1 MLHMHKRWFEMHVP
15 RLVKKGFFFGWVE
28 KASQWP
34 WNECC
39 FKIIDEKGQAS
50 NYSVSILPFYS
61 RDLWDSEQLS
71 QIAGSQGSQNSSSD
85 MFSQSRMS
93 QLKGLSSF
101 DVWSQPSNSQQ
112 LVEVFFSLFERLQI
126 DYLQLCC
133 NPSFE
138 LMGMTS
144 FENNINKYL
153 GYELPKTWFL

>member
-1 MLHMHKRWFEMHVP
+1 MHVP
-15 RLVKKGFFFGWVE
+15 RLVKKGFFFWLGGESKSMFVQRVLFQ
-28 KASQWP
+28 K
-34 WNECC
+34 NRG
-39 FKIIDEKGQAS
+39 KGQAS

-112 LVEVFFSLFERLQI
+112 LVEVLFSLF
-126 DYLQLCC
+126 D
-133 NPSFE
+133 
-138 LMGMTS
+138 GV
-144 FENNINKYL
+144 
-153 GYELPKTWFL
+153 

>member
-1 MLHMHKRWFEMHVP
+1 MYLDSWKRAF
-15 RLVKKGFFFGWVE
+15 LSGWLE
-28 KASQWP
+28 KANQWL

-112 LVEVFFSLFERLQI
+112 LVEVFFSLFDHEEVI
-126 DYLQLCC
+126 
-133 NPSFE
+133 
-138 LMGMTS
+138 
-144 FENNINKYL
+144 
-153 GYELPKTWFL
+153 

>member
-1 MLHMHKRWFEMHVP
+1 MCSIETSWVLKSFCCLKFKLIYLLNMLHMHKRWFAMHVP
-15 RLVKKGFFFGWVE
+15 RPLKRGFFSGWVE
-28 KASQWP
+28 KASQWL
-34 WNECC
+34 WNESC

-112 LVEVFFSLFERLQI
+112 LVEVLFSLFDGVWSWGSDL
-126 DYLQLCC
+126 D
-133 NPSFE
+133 F
-138 LMGMTS
+138 
-144 FENNINKYL
+144 K
-153 GYELPKTWFL
+153 